1 MLIKLSNDLSGVR
14 SYFFAVLQYLFHL
27 YVVVFF
33 LFHLIIFVL
42 NLFYNPCH
50 VRSGAVI
57 SVRDHPVNTSSVGL
71 KPHLQHNWN

>member
-1 MLIKLSNDLSGVR
+1 MLIKLLNDLSGVR

-42 NLFYNPCH
+42 NLP
-50 VRSGAVI
+50 
-57 SVRDHPVNTSSVGL
+57 PVNNSDTCRLLTRNEL
-71 KPHLQHNWN
+71 KLKLTH